1 MTDDIAVFDRAL
13 LRRRRDRAATDF
25 DSHDFLFRETAD
37 RLVDRLEDVKRRFQ
51 VVADIGCH
59 GGEVGQSLAE
69 RGFAQPVVQ
78 CDLSPRLA
86 GRAARAAK
94 TPAIAADEEL
104 LPFAA
109 GSFDLVLSNLSL
121 HWVNDLPG
129 ALIQIRKSLAPD
141 GLFIGSMLG
150 GETLTELRVALQQ
163 AELELDGGISPR
175 LSPLAD
181 VRDAGA
187 LLQRAG
193 FALPVADM
201 DRVTV
206 TYSNPMKL
214 LADLRGMGETNVVAK
229 RRRNFLKRS
238 TLMAAMER
246 MMQDFTDSEGRVHAT
261 FDIITLTGWAPDAS
275 QPKPLRPGSA
285 TQKLSDA
292 LGAMEFKTDDKAG
305 Q

>member
-1 MTDDIAVFDRAL
+1 MTDDITVFDRSL
-13 LRRRRDRAATDF
+13 LRRRRDRAAGGF
-25 DSHDFLFRETAD
+25 DAHDFLFRETAE

-51 VVADIGCH
+51 AVADIGCH
-59 GGEVGQSLAE
+59 GGEVGQVLAG
-69 RGFAQPVVQ
+69 RGFAPPVVQ
-78 CDLSPRLA
+78 CDLSPRFADRASRA
-86 GRAARAAK
+86 GNA
-94 TPAIAADEEL
+94 PAIAADEEL

-109 GSFDLVLSNLSL
+109 ASFDLVLSNLSL

-129 ALIQIRKSLAPD
+129 ALIQIRKSLTPD
-141 GLFIGSMLG
+141 GLFIGSLLG

-238 TLMAAMER
+238 TLMAAMAR

-285 TQKLSDA
+285 TKKLSEALDA
-292 LGAMEFKTDDKAG
+292 VEFPTDDKAG
-305 Q
+305 R

>member
-13 LRRRRDRAATDF
+13 LRRRRDRAATSF
-25 DSHDFLFRETAD
+25 DAHDFLFRETAE
-37 RLVDRLEDVKRRFQ
+37 RLVDRLEDVKRQFHA
-51 VVADIGCH
+51 VADVGCH
-59 GGEVGQSLAE
+59 AGEVGQALAG
-69 RGFAQPVVQ
+69 RGVMRPLVQ
-78 CDLSPRLA
+78 SDLSPRLA
-86 GRAARAAK
+86 GRASRAVNG
-94 TPAIAADEEL
+94 PAIAADEEL

-285 TQKLSDA
+285 TKKLSDA
-292 LGAMEFKTDDKAG
+292 LGAVEFKTDDKAG